1 MSESKH
7 AFSVTID
14 GIDHVEFTSF
24 NDADIPEPT
33 STDGNASRYDF
44 PDITVSMAGDNTD
57 LFEWFEKVTA
67 RNTPPARE
75 SGARDIDVVSF
86 PSDVRRGCKSKS
98 RRIRK
103 KLAKR
108 YGVFHY
114 RDLDRVSVWRMY
126 NVWPKALRWGYG
138 VDLAAA
144 DQVT

>member
-1 MSESKH
+1 MPNQDATNAQAESLLRASLTK
-7 AFSVTID
+7 
-14 GIDHVEFTSF
+14 
-24 NDADIPEPT
+24 DAEDWQ
-33 STDGNASRYDF
+33 N
-44 PDITVSMAGDNTD
+44 
-57 LFEWFEKVTA
+57 
-67 RNTPPARE
+67 
-75 SGARDIDVVSF
+75 
-86 PSDVRRGCKSKS
+86 
-98 RRIRK
+98 RK